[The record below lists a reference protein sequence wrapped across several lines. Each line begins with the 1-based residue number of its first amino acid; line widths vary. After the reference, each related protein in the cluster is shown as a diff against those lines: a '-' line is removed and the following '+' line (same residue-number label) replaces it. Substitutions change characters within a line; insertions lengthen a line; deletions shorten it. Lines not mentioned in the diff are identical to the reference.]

1 MSDNSENEKLEQS
14 SGQKL
19 IEKLTQELSE
29 QHTLFHDTQKQPYIA
44 INHSGAKV
52 MNLSSNEFKSW
63 LLAERMETGEY
74 ISTHTIDEIAKRLQA
89 IAVYKSKDLRPLA
102 VRIHRIDNRYGLPEE
117 LWYDLG
123 GEDGLAVHITK
134 SGYTIEEPPIIFRKY
149 DHQHEQVKP
158 RAKDDGKLDDLFELI
173 NLTERADK
181 VALTVFLVSCF
192 VDRFPKPVLL
202 IRGTNGSGKSTP
214 MRILHNLIDP
224 SELEAGTPLVRDNG
238 ELARIANK
246 CAVLHWDNIDGR
258 EITPE
263 VSNAICRITSGQAF
277 VKRVLYTDDNDA
289 IFKGQRVVMLNGIGK
304 LAEREDL
311 LDRCL
316 IFNMKRIPEDKRKT
330 ESEIFA
336 RLEEMKPYLLHEI
349 FMTLSKVL
357 SIYPAV
363 NLADSHR
370 LADFDQLGF
379 AICEAIDGYSGE
391 EWLRV
396 RDKVFKRQVE
406 SAFEASAVAQIAK
419 FLVDR
424 SKFHIWEGT
433 ATDMLGFKLDENDN
447 YLETPEDKNLKQ
459 SIKDN
464 PTFPKNPSSLGIRL
478 NRAESTLRSLGIII
492 EHSRDGKDV
501 YKDGA
506 RWITLK
512 DYGWIK
518 SNEKPQ
524 DNEIVCPF

>member
-1 MSDNSENEKLEQS
+1 MSDNNENEKQEQS

-19 IEKLTQELSE
+19 IERLTQELCE

-52 MNLSSNEFKSW
+52 LALNENDFKSW
-63 LLAERMETGEY
+63 LLAERMEAGEY

-89 IAVYKSKDLRPLA
+89 IAIYKSRDLRPLS
-102 VRIHRIDNRYGLPEE
+102 VRIHRIDNRSGLPEE

-158 RAKDDGKLDDLFELI
+158 RAKDGGKLDDLFELV

-181 VALTVFLVSCF
+181 VAFTVFLVSCYI
-192 VDRFPKPVLL
+192 DRFPKPVLL

-224 SELEAGTPLVRDNG
+224 SELEAGTPLVRDNS

-246 CAVLHWDNIDGR
+246 CVVIHWDNIDGR

-277 VKRVLYTDDNDA
+277 ARRTLYTNDTDS
-289 IFKGQRVVMLNGIGK
+289 IFRGQRVVLLNGIGK

-316 IFNMKRIPEDKRKT
+316 IFNMKRIPENKRRT
-330 ESEIFA
+330 EAEIFA
-336 RLEEMKPYLLHEI
+336 KLEEMKPYLLHEI
-349 FMTLSKVL
+349 FTALSKVL
-357 SIYPAV
+357 SIYPSV

-379 AICEAIDGYSGE
+379 AICEAIDGYSGK
-391 EWLRV
+391 EWLEV
-396 RDKVFKRQVE
+396 SDKVFKRQIE
-406 SAFEASAVAQIAK
+406 SAFDASAVAQIAK
-419 FLVDR
+419 YLVDR

-433 ATDMLGFKLDENDN
+433 ATDMLNFKLAEDDN

-512 DYGWIK
+512 DQGWIK
-518 SNEKPQ
+518 TNEKRKN
-524 DNEIVCPF
+524 DEIVCPF

>member
-1 MSDNSENEKLEQS
+1 MEKNNNDDKILEQS

-214 MRILHNLIDP
+214 MRIIHNLIDP

-238 ELARIANK
+238 ELARIANI
-246 CAVLHWDNIDGR
+246 W
-258 EITPE
+258 
-263 VSNAICRITSGQAF
+263 
-277 VKRVLYTDDNDA
+277 
-289 IFKGQRVVMLNGIGK
+289 K

-357 SIYPAV
+357 SIYPTV

-433 ATDMLGFKLDENDN
+433 ATDMLGFKLNENDN

-524 DNEIVCPF
+524 DNGIVCPF

>member
-1 MSDNSENEKLEQS
+1 
-14 SGQKL
+14 
-19 IEKLTQELSE
+19 
-29 QHTLFHDTQKQPYIA
+29 
-44 INHSGAKV
+44 
-52 MNLSSNEFKSW
+52 
-63 LLAERMETGEY
+63 
-74 ISTHTIDEIAKRLQA
+74 
-89 IAVYKSKDLRPLA
+89 
-102 VRIHRIDNRYGLPEE
+102 
-117 LWYDLG
+117 
-123 GEDGLAVHITK
+123 
-134 SGYTIEEPPIIFRKY
+134 
-149 DHQHEQVKP
+149 
-158 RAKDDGKLDDLFELI
+158 
-173 NLTERADK
+173 
-181 VALTVFLVSCF
+181 
-192 VDRFPKPVLL
+192 
-202 IRGTNGSGKSTP
+202 
-214 MRILHNLIDP
+214 MRIIHNLIDP

-277 VKRVLYTDDNDA
+277 ARRVLYTNDDDA

-433 ATDMLGFKLDENDN
+433 ATDMLGFKIDENDN

-524 DNEIVCPF
+524 DNGIVCPF